1 MIFHEEHMRA
11 EMAPPPRAL
20 GKGGSAVIPLAAGR
34 WFITNKDYPGN
45 GTFCPFGSLSSRG
58 EPSSEK
64 LGAH

>member
-1 MIFHEEHMRA
+1 MRA
-11 EMAPPPRAL
+11 EMAPPPRGPS

-34 WFITNKDYPGN
+34 WFITNKDYPSN
-45 GTFCPFGSLSSRG
+45 GTFCPFGSLPNRG